1 MTSLAF
7 IFGVFPLVTASGSG
21 AESRHSLGTTVF
33 GGMIVSTVMNLFF
46 VPALYVLVESL
57 REKIV
62 GKKTALHEE
71 ANAIQA

>member
-1 MTSLAF
+1 MTSFAF

-46 VPALYVLVESL
+46 VPALYVIAEAW
-57 REKIV
+57 RERII
-62 GKKTALHEE
+62 GKRAALHEE
-71 ANAIQA
+71 GDEAVA